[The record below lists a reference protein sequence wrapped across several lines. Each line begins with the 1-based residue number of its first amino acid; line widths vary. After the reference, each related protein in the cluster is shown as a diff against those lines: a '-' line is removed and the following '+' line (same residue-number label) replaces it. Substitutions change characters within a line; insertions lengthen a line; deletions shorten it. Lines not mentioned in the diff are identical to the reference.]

1 MNNNYST
8 TNNFYNE
15 NERHFHSHLV
25 QYEHPKDV
33 LLEGEFVQLYGM
45 VLALIYVKEE
55 NRIDSVRIPLKG
67 QLLEPMG
74 RYSES
79 LLTENTL
86 VFLPEDKVLP
96 AEMFKET
103 LLSIKEEHLLL
114 SSLRRMK
121 KNGYKVAT
129 AQDHIE
135 FKVGWGTGGFW
146 IEAECLDIFIRTRKQ
161 TVISPKEL
169 ENLCIIRHF
178 LDKPFRFSAYD
189 GASEKD
195 EWLASEM
202 NRMMDAYDTFG
213 FHVGNGAKVYYDGTY
228 TYNTT
233 HGKKEM
239 TPEEFK
245 KKYVHSYKLVDF

>member
-1 MNNNYST
+1 M
-8 TNNFYNE
+8 
-15 NERHFHSHLV
+15 
-25 QYEHPKDV
+25 
-33 LLEGEFVQLYGM
+33 
-45 VLALIYVKEE
+45 
-55 NRIDSVRIPLKG
+55 
-67 QLLEPMG
+67 
-74 RYSES
+74 
-79 LLTENTL
+79 
-86 VFLPEDKVLP
+86 FLPEDKVLP

-114 SSLRRMK
+114 PSLRRMK

-213 FHVGNGAKVYYDGTY
+213 FHVANGAKVYYDGTY

-233 HGKKEM
+233 HGKKKM